1 MTDPLG
7 QSQVLPYLIGLS
19 KAGHNITLIS
29 FEKPDRFALART
41 LIEDLCT
48 SNQIEWLP
56 LSYTQRPPVLSTLWD
71 MYRLRKRVI
80 DLHRENSFDLIHCR
94 SYLTSL
100 IGQYMQVRF
109 GTKWIFDMR
118 GFWADER
125 IDGAIWNLKNP
136 IYRTIYRFFKKKENQ
151 YLATAD
157 HIISLTQRAKSIMET
172 WEIPVQRSL
181 PITVIPCCVDVEH
194 FNPASI
200 VDADKAAL
208 REKLGIEPTT
218 TVLSYVGSVGTWYLL
233 PEMMLFFNR
242 WLYKFPD
249 SIFLFITPDNPASI
263 LIEAEANG
271 ISADRI
277 IIRSSSRTDMPL
289 HISISDYSLFFIRPS
304 FSKQA
309 SSPTKLGEILAM
321 GIPVIC
327 NRGVGDVAESVEGH
341 SVGWVLDTLQVEE
354 YDRVIANVDQ
364 TAFDATHI
372 RSAALAQFSLDEGVR
387 QYAGVYQR
395 LIPS

>member
-1 MTDPLG
+1 
-7 QSQVLPYLIGLS
+7 
-19 KAGHNITLIS
+19 
-29 FEKPDRFALART
+29 
-41 LIEDLCT
+41 
-48 SNQIEWLP
+48 
-56 LSYTQRPPVLSTLWD
+56 
-71 MYRLRKRVI
+71 
-80 DLHRENSFDLIHCR
+80 
-94 SYLTSL
+94 
-100 IGQYMQVRF
+100 
-109 GTKWIFDMR
+109 
-118 GFWADER
+118 
-125 IDGAIWNLKNP
+125 
-136 IYRTIYRFFKKKENQ
+136 
-151 YLATAD
+151 
-157 HIISLTQRAKSIMET
+157 
-172 WEIPVQRSL
+172 L
-181 PITVIPCCVDVEH
+181 PITVIPCCVDIEN

-200 VDADKAAL
+200 VDTDKAAL

-233 PEMMLFFNR
+233 PEMVHFFSR
-242 WLYKFPD
+242 WLLKIPN
-249 SIFLFITPDNPASI
+249 SVFLFITPDNPSSI
-263 LIEAEANG
+263 MIAADAKG
-271 ISADRI
+271 IAADRV
-277 IIRSSSRTDMPL
+277 IIRSSSRADMPL
-289 HISISDYSLFFIRPS
+289 HISISDYSLFYIRPS

-372 RSAALAQFSLDEGVR
+372 RSAALAQYSLKEGVR